1 MPIID
6 ASSIQAALR
15 RHGAD
20 AALLLHGQTILD
32 LTLYEL
38 GNIIWKETRDSA
50 EAKTHAQ
57 ALEKLLSITKIHRIT
72 TQALPDIARNT
83 VKHSLTF
90 YDAAYLTAAQTT
102 ADSLI
107 TEDNELLEAA
117 TETGLTATNLEKH
130 LETQK
135 ITTCTHHKTS
145 ESERTPVHPQ

>member
-20 AALLLHGQTILD
+20 AAQLLHAQTILD

-38 GNIIWKETRDSA
+38 GNIIWKETRDPA
-50 EAKTHAQ
+50 EAETRAQ

-72 TQALPDIARNT
+72 PQALPDIARNA

-90 YDAAYLTAAQTT
+90 YDAAYLTTAQTT
-102 ADSLI
+102 EETLI
-107 TEDNELLEAA
+107 TEDNELLKAA
-117 TETGLTATNLEKH
+117 TETGLTATTLRKH
-130 LETQK
+130 LETLRK
-135 ITTCTHHKTS
+135 
-145 ESERTPVHPQ
+145 